1 MVVLN
6 PGGRH
11 LHRTRLMQTQVC
23 NQNCRARPRK
33 MVVNPLLPSYS
44 MRTVPCVYVSL
55 PQAVGKTL
63 IANRA
68 LPCNVWECP
77 HYPPAWQ
84 GDLRPIFSWAF
95 HPPKNNGASAGF
107 YNFFI

>member
-1 MVVLN
+1 MAGLV
-6 PGGRH
+6 PG
-11 LHRTRLMQTQVC
+11 RLQ
-23 NQNCRARPRK
+23 PK
-33 MVVNPLLPSYS
+33 LPGSFPEDGKVNPLLPSYS

-77 HYPPAWQ
+77 HYPPAKQ
-84 GDLRPIFSWAF
+84 GDLRPIFPRAF
-95 HPPKNNGASAGF
+95 TPSKINGAIAKFPHTGA
-107 YNFFI
+107 